1 MIATHQR
8 IMRDTETTMTGETTT
23 THLTSITS
31 QGTIKMNKRRD
42 RMSIIEITTMN
53 NKSKESM
60 SIVET
65 IERKGEGTTMG
76 IRSGKERG

>member
-23 THLTSITS
+23 THLTSTTS